1 MSDGVNQEYVFKLW
15 LVIVTLILITGT
27 WGMIRL
33 ILD

>member
-33 ILD
+33 IPD